1 MMRLFS
7 EMSSADRYGSSGTIA
22 VLPLGSLEAHG
33 PHLPLG
39 TDGYIVEGLLDSV
52 ASHLLNQ
59 DVTVLRLPLLWLGA
73 SEEHLGTPGT
83 LSLSGEQIIATLT
96 TLGEGLAVTGVSRL
110 LFFNGH
116 GGNIAPANIA
126 ALRLRRSS
134 AMLVANL
141 HWLDLGLP
149 EDLVAPTAVTIDVH
163 GGWVETSMLM
173 HLRRDL
179 VASEH
184 IRPQPAR
191 PPSPFLFPMGPVAW
205 GWETKDLSGSDC
217 VGRPDLAQAGIGQR
231 LFTHTSKALAHL
243 LEELAVAPWP
253 PDYKAQS

>member
-7 EMSSADRYGSSGTIA
+7 EMSSADRYESSGTVA

-96 TLGEGLAVTGVSRL
+96 ALGEGLAVTGVSRL

-116 GGNIAPANIA
+116 GGNIAGWCVPGDEWEWLMIA
-126 ALRLRRSS
+126 EDENQGVTFKS
-134 AMLVANL
+134 
-141 HWLDLGLP
+141 LD
-149 EDLVAPTAVTIDVH
+149 
-163 GGWVETSMLM
+163 
-173 HLRRDL
+173 
-179 VASEH
+179 
-184 IRPQPAR
+184 Q
-191 PPSPFLFPMGPVAW
+191 
-205 GWETKDLSGSDC
+205 K
-217 VGRPDLAQAGIGQR
+217 
-231 LFTHTSKALAHL
+231 
-243 LEELAVAPWP
+243 
-253 PDYKAQS
+253 